1 MSDGARDST
10 PCSSPA
16 SHSDDSEECHS
27 DGSLVLVNKREDPPP
42 LGAAAPLLAT
52 ATQPRSRR
60 LAPPVPSPIVTAQPG
75 ASAGLNP
82 TSLQPGASAEPAP
95 ALGTSSLSPLSP
107 SPTSTTEMVATTS
120 FSSHTSVVHS
130 GEAGVDMPARRAL
143 QDDSREVVGGP
154 ASGLYPE
161 VVTKVTSSPV
171 DTPTS
176 GSSSSKPWYAKLATP
191 LVGKHHGKSRR
202 NNRELGEAEAG
213 FESSDDEGDVGGDA
227 GENDK
232 KEQDVKAA
240 EVLDEVDGRKE
251 PSTPIHQSGSAR
263 RGLAPVAMPDRQ
275 LNPDTNDSPSMSESI
290 KDRISEDH
298 HPSPKVSN
306 FKFHKLFAS
315 EIPDDDELI
324 EDYRCALQKDV
335 LVQGRLYLS
344 EHYLAFK
351 ANILG
356 WQTSVCIPFSEIVT
370 IEKRMT
376 ALVIPNAIE
385 VTTLNT
391 RHVFASFL
399 ARDPAYDLLVDLWR
413 HNHPGEERSRES
425 KDQDSASIVSDAGG
439 ANGINRGGDV
449 SSEIS
454 YEDEHGER
462 KKHKFTNALAKV
474 GSRLKS
480 ITAVNEDKPE
490 GKTEAEK
497 IKDKAKKDMQGDL
510 GHEPT
515 EYDGEEF
522 ANVALDCVLPTSPQK
537 AYELFI
543 HDSEFLKGFFTDD
556 QGLKEVEIG
565 EWESNG
571 DGDLQKREM
580 SYIKPLNGSIGE
592 YLHTNFASKKRHTYP
607 IFLPP
612 PSGPKQTHC
621 NIKDEN
627 EKVDP
632 EKYISNITTTQTPD
646 VPAGKDFSVRTKTVT
661 TWSDEGG
668 ARVRV
673 TTEVE
678 WTKTNR
684 MLKGIIERSCIDGQ
698 KKYHQD
704 LEKAARAHIEANP
717 DDFKDPGVT
726 TTGASGGSKKGGDDS
741 ARASASEE
749 SESLFSSFLEQLTGP
764 MGIVVGLVVILAL
777 TNLFTLN
784 ALRVQAR
791 AAHHARMG
799 QPHEVA
805 SAVMR
810 VLDQY
815 KSVYATTGS
824 KSSAEVEMK
833 SLLKVVEDL
842 EATAA
847 GLVNRVKSVA
857 SML

>member
-1 MSDGARDST
+1 M
-10 PCSSPA
+10 
-16 SHSDDSEECHS
+16 
-27 DGSLVLVNKREDPPP
+27 
-42 LGAAAPLLAT
+42 AT
-52 ATQPRSRR
+52 
-60 LAPPVPSPIVTAQPG
+60 
-75 ASAGLNP
+75 
-82 TSLQPGASAEPAP
+82 
-95 ALGTSSLSPLSP
+95 
-107 SPTSTTEMVATTS
+107 TTS

-130 GEAGVDMPARRAL
+130 GEAGVGVPAQQAL
-143 QDDSREVVGGP
+143 QDDSREVVVGP
-154 ASGLYPE
+154 ASGMNPE

-171 DTPTS
+171 ESPTS
-176 GSSSSKPWYAKLATP
+176 ASSSAKLWYVKLATP
-191 LVGKHHGKSRR
+191 LVGKHHGKHRHNKR
-202 NNRELGEAEAG
+202 GGDLQPEAG
-213 FESSDDEGDVGGDA
+213 SESSDDDGDDGGDA
-227 GENDK
+227 EDDGNKD
-232 KEQDVKAA
+232 QVDDAA
-240 EVLDEVDGRKE
+240 EVLEKVDGRKD
-251 PSTPIHQSGSAR
+251 PSTPIQHQSSAPAR
-263 RGLAPVAMPDRQ
+263 KVLPPFSVPDEQ
-275 LNPDTNDSPSMSESI
+275 QHADTNDSPSTSESI
-290 KDRISEDH
+290 KDRIFEEH
-298 HPSPKVSN
+298 HLSPKVSN

-356 WQTSVCIPFSEIVT
+356 WQTSVCIPFSEIIT

-391 RHVFASFL
+391 RHIFASFL
-399 ARDPAYDLLVDLWR
+399 ARDAAYDLLVDLWR
-413 HNHPGEERSRES
+413 HNHPGEERSRET
-425 KDQDSASIVSDAGG
+425 KDEDSASIVSVAGG
-439 ANGINRGGDV
+439 ANGNNRGDDV
-449 SSEIS
+449 GSEIS

-480 ITAVNEDKPE
+480 ITAVNEDKSK
-490 GKTEAEK
+490 GKTEADK
-497 IKDKAKKDMQGDL
+497 IKDKAKEDMQGEL

-537 AYELFI
+537 AYELFV
-543 HDSEFLKGFFTDD
+543 HDSEFLKGFFIDD
-556 QGLKEVEIG
+556 QGLNEVEIG

-571 DGDLQKREM
+571 DDDLQKREM
-580 SYIKPLNGSIGE
+580 SYIKPLNGSIG
-592 YLHTNFASKKRHTYP
+592 
-607 IFLPP
+607 
-612 PSGPKQTHC
+612 PKQTHC
-621 NIKDEN
+621 NIHDKN

-632 EKYISNITTTQTPD
+632 ETYISNVTTTRTPD
-646 VPAGKDFSVRTKTVT
+646 VPAGKDFSVRTKTVM

-704 LEKAARAHIEANP
+704 LEKAARAHIEAHS

-726 TTGASGGSKKGGDDS
+726 TTNAGGRSKKKGGDEGAQAFANGEVGS
-741 ARASASEE
+741 PLSSFM
-749 SESLFSSFLEQLTGP
+749 ESLNGP
-764 MGIVVGLVVILAL
+764 MGIAVALVVILAL

-791 AAHHARMG
+791 AAHNARMG

-805 SAVMR
+805 SAVSR

-815 KSVYATTGS
+815 KSIYSSKGS

-833 SLLKVVEDL
+833 SLLRVVEDL
-842 EATAA
+842 EKTAA
-847 GLVNRVKSVA
+847 GLVDRVKSLA